1 MGLFDN
7 LFGGKKNYFQAIK
20 TMEEGYSKARTFSE
34 TEYGKLIDSFLKER
48 TANAELYKKSFD
60 ETMSK
65 YATQMQQTRE
75 DLAKRTGID
84 LAKFEQRAAG
94 IRGAFGAEMGG
105 RITDYEKA
113 LAASQ
118 AEFRKMG
125 GEAYKT
131 LEAGRESTLALLQ
144 QQTDAAVARQTMS
157 SMLTGLSNTTFGQSA
172 ISAVAAQGALQAGAV
187 KEQYAQTL
195 YAAQMAQANTIANMQ
210 AQAAAGSL
218 AARGGLAQSLAG
230 MEQQA
235 LGTSLAGQT
244 ALTSNLANLQAQQA
258 QAQFGAGL
266 ASSQYQSGQYQQ
278 YTSAAQAA
286 RAAQLQQSLGFMTR
300 PIEARYAAET
310 QKAMMDMQSGQMLGG
325 ALLGAGIGAIAEGV
339 GQGVGNIM
347 SPFANAFGGGG
358 R

>member
-7 LFGGKKNYFQAIK
+7 LFGGKKRFNRAIAD
-20 TMEEGYSKARTFSE
+20 MERRYSDVRTFAQ
-34 TEYGKLIDSFLKER
+34 TEYATLIDSFLKER

-84 LAKFEQRAAG
+84 LDKFEQRAAG

-131 LEAGRESTLALLQ
+131 LESGRESTLALLQ

-266 ASSQYQSGQYQQ
+266 GASQYLSGQYQQ

-286 RAAQLQQSLGFMTR
+286 RGAGMQTQLGLMTR
-300 PIEARYAAET
+300 PIEASYAA
-310 QKAMMDMQSGQMLGG
+310 QMSKAQQDMAAGNLFGG
-325 ALLGAGIGAIAEGV
+325 ALLGAGIGALAEGI
-339 GQGVGNIM
+339 GGATGNIL
-347 SPFANAFGGGG
+347 SPFAGAFGGGG